1 MKNYRDKITL
11 IHKDLGIS
19 DLYPNEFGLTLQF
32 EENNLVD
39 IGIDV
44 FGRPQKLGV
53 LASEAWESMRINAKD
68 ENVILNFV
76 SAFRSVEKQTD
87 ILKRKIETGKSLD
100 EILKVSAAP
109 GYSEHHTGRALD
121 ITTEGCEPLSES
133 FENTEA
139 YKWLQENALLYNFKL
154 SYPKNN
160 KFGIAYEPWH
170 WAYTGV

>member
-1 MKNYRDKITL
+1 MNNYKEDIES
-11 IHKDLGIS
+11 IHQGLGIS
-19 DLYPNEFGLTLQF
+19 VQYSINFSLTLQY
-32 EENNLVD
+32 EENELVD

-53 LASEAWESMRINAKD
+53 KASGAWKGMRRNA
-68 ENVILNFV
+68 ENENIILNCV
-76 SAFRSVEKQTD
+76 SAFRSVEKQTE
-87 ILKRKIETGKSLD
+87 IIKRKIEAGQSLT

-133 FENTEA
+133 FENTKA
-139 YKWLQENALLYNFKL
+139 FQWLQENAKSHNFKL

-160 KFGIAYEPWH
+160 EFGIDYEPWH
-170 WAYTGV
+170 WAYIEV